1 MAYVSVFEV
10 LRAGPGP
17 SSAHTVGP
25 LVAAQRFVH
34 DLSADGVAAATAR
47 VEVELY
53 GGLACAGRDAG
64 AAQAIVAGLA
74 GKSQSAFDAA
84 ALAACHAQVDAD
96 GAIALGGR
104 HRIGF
109 VPGRD
114 IAFRVDRSPGIGGNA
129 LRFVARD
136 AHGGPL
142 ASRWYLSIGDGEV
155 IAETERGI
163 ARQGPRVPFPF
174 ASADELLAVTQAQ
187 GKKIAVL
194 ALANEAGQKSP
205 GEVRAALTYLGA
217 VMRASVE
224 RGLSS
229 DTLLPGAIT
238 RRAGAQ
244 ADALHA
250 AGGTP
255 VQWCTVFAT
264 AVGEENACGGRVVA
278 APTSGAAGPVAALLV
293 HWRESTPMATDEG
306 VVDFLLT
313 AGTIGGLLRASGL
326 RQAGCQSAVGVAAAM
341 AAAGYAAVQ
350 GASNRQVLRAAELAL
365 EPHLGLACDPV
376 GGRVQQPCI
385 ERNAA
390 GAARAYAAAEAAIH
404 HPDPRS
410 ALDSLTRSMIESGR
424 GMTQRYK
431 EASISN
437 APVNIA
443 EC

>member
-1 MAYVSVFEV
+1 
-10 LRAGPGP
+10 
-17 SSAHTVGP
+17 
-25 LVAAQRFVH
+25 
-34 DLSADGVAAATAR
+34 
-47 VEVELY
+47 
-53 GGLACAGRDAG
+53 
-64 AAQAIVAGLA
+64 
-74 GKSQSAFDAA
+74 
-84 ALAACHAQVDAD
+84 
-96 GAIALGGR
+96 
-104 HRIGF
+104 
-109 VPGRD
+109 
-114 IAFRVDRSPGIGGNA
+114 
-129 LRFVARD
+129 
-136 AHGGPL
+136 
-142 ASRWYLSIGDGEV
+142 
-155 IAETERGI
+155 
-163 ARQGPRVPFPF
+163 
-174 ASADELLAVTQAQ
+174 
-187 GKKIAVL
+187 VL

-224 RGLSS
+224 RGLAS